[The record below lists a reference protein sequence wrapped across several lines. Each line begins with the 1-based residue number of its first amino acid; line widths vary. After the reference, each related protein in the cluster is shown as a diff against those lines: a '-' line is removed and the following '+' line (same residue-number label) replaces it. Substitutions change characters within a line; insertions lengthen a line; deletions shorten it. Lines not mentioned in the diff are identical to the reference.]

1 MTSPLGKV
9 SLQDI
14 LQKHSLGAEEGAI
27 ERDRVT
33 HRVDEAGTISV
44 EKRNDHLVKL
54 VVQRKAVDRSA
65 DAAHLSGRVD
75 GPAGDTFNTAF
86 DPPAI
91 KDAQTGHAIDG
102 GFIPLVPDASSGG
115 CGVLSHTSTPAVSNF
130 ARSMS

>member
-54 VVQRKAVDRSA
+54 VVQRKGVDRSA
-65 DAAHLSGRVD
+65 VAAHLSGRVD

-102 GFIPLVPDASSGG
+102 GFHTTGARRFQRGLWGVERSAIRASRGF
-115 CGVLSHTSTPAVSNF
+115 T
-130 ARSMS
+130 